1 MSTSEQGHSY
11 RGASEPRPTLE
22 ELRARKERTRQRVQG
37 DAEVMTVSM
46 GPQHPSTHGVFRAD
60 LDLDGEIIVAT
71 RPEIGNL
78 HRGVEKLAESLT
90 YHQIIPLTDRLHYV
104 ASFAQNHGYCEAV
117 EKLMGIEAPP
127 RGRYIRVLLDEMCR
141 VSNHLLW
148 LGIHIMDFGAITFQQ
163 ICFREREYLM
173 DLFEMMTGARLT
185 HSFCRIGGVA
195 KDVPD
200 GFDEKMRAVLEIMP
214 KRIAEYERLIDQNRI
229 FLKRAKQVGIFTSED
244 CAAWRITG
252 PALRAA
258 GVTRD
263 LRRDEPYAA
272 YPDMDF
278 EVCVEYEADVYA
290 RYRVRMREMRESLKI
305 IRQCLDNMPAGDFIS
320 TDAAHV
326 LPRKKDVMRSAAAM
340 VQDFVQVFHGPA
352 VPAGE
357 VYRAIETPHGELGFY
372 VVSDG
377 GPKPQRLRITTP
389 CYYHCQATPALFEGE
404 MLADIVGIF
413 GSVDVCLGSCDR

>member
-1 MSTSEQGHSY
+1 MSAPEHDQSV
-11 RGASEPRPTLE
+11 AAPAKPRPTLE
-22 ELRARKERTRQRVQG
+22 ELRARKERTRQRVKG

-46 GPQHPSTHGVFRAD
+46 GPHHPSTHGVFRVD
-60 LDLDGEIIVAT
+60 LDLDGEIIVAA

-104 ASFAQNHGYCEAV
+104 ASFAQNHAYCKAV

-127 RGRYIRVLLDEMCR
+127 RAQYIRVMLDEMCR
-141 VSNHLLW
+141 ISNHLLW

-163 ICFREREYLM
+163 ICFREREYIM

-195 KDVPD
+195 KDIPD
-200 GFDEKMRAVLEIMP
+200 GFDARARAALDFLP
-214 KRIAEYERLIDQNRI
+214 SRIHEYETLIDKNRI
-229 FLKRAKQVGIFTSED
+229 FLKRATEIGVFTSED

-258 GVTRD
+258 GVERD
-263 LRRDEPYAA
+263 LRRNEPYAA
-272 YPDMDF
+272 YPDLDF

-305 IRQCLDNMPAGDFIS
+305 IRQCLDKIPAGEVM
-320 TDAAHV
+320 TRDAAHV
-326 LPRKKDVMRSAAAM
+326 LPMKKDVLRSSAAM
-340 VQDFVQVFHGPA
+340 VQDFVQVFRGPQ
-352 VPAGE
+352 VPVGE
-357 VYRAIETPHGELGFY
+357 VYSAIETPHGELGFY
-372 VVSDG
+372 ISSDG

-389 CYYHCQATPALFEGE
+389 CYYHCQATPPMFEGE